1 MKNVVL
7 SVPGVGGGALAGTL
21 LDRHWPAERVKAPPG
36 ARTSL
41 PRLSTLSVEK
51 RRSTCIEPGAVPR
64 LQAVTVAVNDW
75 PGASAVGTE
84 TEVTTKSGPKP
95 IAMVKAGLKLAMN
108 KLSEKPDVPKY
119 VLALT
124 VYEHDSGEIKVL
136 ALPQPSIRNQLE
148 ELDSKPDYEPIT
160 DWDLELSKKE
170 EGGFVKYS
178 LIALPRRR
186 GQQASI
192 DVAWEEAQDAGF
204 DISRLVTNGDPFT
217 AK

>member
-1 MKNVVL
+1 MPILAKTKVAEY
-7 SVPGVGGGALAGTL
+7 SKASGGGYLNPNKIPTGRSVRFAIMPDSMIEYFETWGEKTDGKRAPV
-21 LDRHWPAERVKAPPG
+21 RFAEEPTPDD
-36 ARTSL
+36 
-41 PRLSTLSVEK
+41 VE
-51 RRSTCIEPGAVPR
+51 A
-64 LQAVTVAVNDW
+64 
-75 PGASAVGTE
+75 
-84 TEVTTKSGPKP
+84 
-95 IAMVKAGLKLAMN
+95 AMVKAGLKLAVN
-108 KLSEKPDVPKY
+108 KISEKPDVPKY

-192 DVAWEEAQDAGF
+192 DVAWEEAQDAGY
-204 DISRLVTNGDPFT
+204 DISRLIDGGDPFT